1 MAGLGGKLKDPISL
15 KQLIEQSK
23 ARYEAMAPVEK
34 AIHDM
39 EQKRSGI
46 IGLSKMSTPREVI
59 EAHIDAMPEFVIL
72 AELKRL
78 RAKAEAN
85 S

>member
-1 MAGLGGKLKDPISL
+1 MLSSLKDPAAL
-15 KQLIEQSK
+15 GLLIAEAQ
-23 ARYEAMAPVEK
+23 ARYNALSPIEK

-39 EQKRSGI
+39 EQKRSGC

-59 EAHIDAMPEFVIL
+59 EAQIDAMPEFVIL

-78 RAKAEAN
+78 RAKYEPQ
-85 S
+85 